1 MKLRFKI
8 YILLIVLLTGF
19 LIYAVF
25 FMKSDFIETESL
37 PSSIAGSKVT
47 VGDEHIE
54 QYKPDFLPKPIPANV
69 LLGAKENDFYHYL
82 FFNPNS
88 KVLLYLYKQGS
99 KDPKN
104 SEAFHQQIDSYI
116 KKVLY
121 DGNYKNKYLSEKGM
135 QIYEKGMLELNEA
148 ANYTPKEG
156 DSKGYQKKMLE
167 KKARIDAVKAF
178 REECTNT
185 FCIINPKT
193 LQYVVIDKRD
203 VEVAKKAL
211 RDYRK
216 W

>member
-8 YILLIVLLTGF
+8 YILLIIFLTGF

-25 FMKSDFIETESL
+25 FMKSDFIETKSL
-37 PSSIAGSKVT
+37 PSSIAGAEVT
-47 VGDEHIE
+47 VGDTHIKE
-54 QYKPDFLPKPIPANV
+54 YKPDFLPKPIPADV
-69 LLGAKENDFYHYL
+69 LVGAKENDFYHYL

-88 KVLLYLYKQGS
+88 KILLYLYKPGS
-99 KDPKN
+99 TDTKN
-104 SEAFHQQIDSYI
+104 SEAFRTQIDSYI

-135 QIYEKGMLELNEA
+135 QLYEKGMLEFNEA
-148 ANYTPKEG
+148 ANYTPQKG
-156 DSKGYQKKMLE
+156 DSKIYQKKMLD

-178 REECTNT
+178 REECIKT

-193 LQYVVIDKRD
+193 YQYVVIDKRD
-203 VEVAKKAL
+203 IETAKKAL